1 MPTERCKFDWSLAFG
16 DALSFLIWDESDY
29 DKLLKTVI
37 SIDIVTIEVSLI
49 RSCGV
54 IDIFSFM
61 QINWSN

>member
-37 SIDIVTIEVSLI
+37 SIDIVTIEVSLF

-54 IDIFSFM
+54 I
-61 QINWSN
+61 